1 MRLDARRSFAGCCYL
16 SPIFPKFA
24 RIRIHNVQPSRKA
37 NGYPFNSFSDGPN
50 WTRAFH
56 HILFLN
62 PSTRKK
68 KRKKPFCAL
77 SRTPFLSALFYYVS
91 RSLIPYT
98 SWPLVYFSAVCRYK
112 GEESGTEKILF
123 GRMIIVIKKLRER
136 WWKSVSLPP
145 WWGGIPLL
153 LSYRNFLPWGR
164 SDWMAFFCG
173 ERLIWVRA
181 REFEDR
187 STIEGC

>member
-16 SPIFPKFA
+16 SPILPKFA

-68 KRKKPFCAL
+68 KRKN
-77 SRTPFLSALFYYVS
+77 LSAYFPGRPFFPLSFIQLPVLYSPTYPGPLYI
-91 RSLIPYT
+91 SLRFVDT
-98 SWPLVYFSAVCRYK
+98 R
-112 GEESGTEKILF
+112 EKNRGRKNVLF

-145 WWGGIPLL
+145 WWGGDPAAATP
-153 LSYRNFLPWGR
+153 SKFLALGP
-164 SDWMAFFCG
+164 F
-173 ERLIWVRA
+173 
-181 REFEDR
+181 
-187 STIEGC
+187 